1 MSSPSEPDPRIFFAA
16 ERTLLAWIR
25 TGLALMAL
33 GFVVAR
39 FGMLLRELAALDHT
53 ARSSNFS
60 DVVGVSLV
68 GLGVL
73 VTGIAAAS
81 HVVTVRRLR
90 RGEPF
95 VGEPSWLGV
104 ALAAVLVLAGVAMTV
119 YLGLFRGV

>member
-39 FGMLLRELAALDHT
+39 FGMLLRELAALDRA
-53 ARSSNFS
+53 ARPSNFT
-60 DVVGVSLV
+60 DLVGVSLV

-95 VGEPSWLGV
+95 VGEPSWLGI
-104 ALAAVLVLAGVAMTV
+104 ALAVVLVLAGVAMTV

>member
-39 FGMLLRELAALDHT
+39 FGMLLRELAALDRA
-53 ARSSNFS
+53 ARSSNFT
-60 DVVGVSLV
+60 DLVGVSLV

-95 VGEPSWLGV
+95 VGEPSWLGI

-119 YLGLFRGV
+119 YLGLFRDV